1 MATEHSFNYRG
12 FNFDFKYNYT
22 SGSPATWEHPEE
34 GEEYEIYA
42 ITLNDIDAEDLIHPM
57 YDDFVDEA
65 IKNIKSYY
73 E

>member
-12 FNFDFKYNYT
+12 FDFDFKYNYT
-22 SGSPATWEHPEE
+22 SGIPATWQDPEE
-34 GEEYEIYA
+34 KEDFEIYA
-42 ITLNDIDAEDLIHPM
+42 ITLNGIDADDLIDPM